1 MYGHGVFV
9 YEPVAALKKYR
20 TWDGVASALLKMKM
34 THAWVRGHGKD
45 GLFEVKDNRV

>member
-9 YEPVAALKKYR
+9 YEPNAALKKYR

-34 THAWVRGHGKD
+34 TPCLGQGTQQRRFIRGQG
-45 GLFEVKDNRV
+45 